1 MIPKPTLVCLK
12 VQFTV
17 GTHLIKANN
26 ATKTS
31 VEKGTKE
38 ILARIIL
45 WPKKTTTTTKSKTSS
60 SQNTKVIKTSRGNK
74 KL

>member
-1 MIPKPTLVCLK
+1 MISLWWLLK
-12 VQFTV
+12 CKSTIYNWD
-17 GTHLIKANN
+17 LIKANN

-45 WPKKTTTTTKSKTSS
+45 WPKKTTTTKSKTSS
-60 SQNTKVIKTSRGNK
+60 SQNTKVIKTSRGTK

>member
-45 WPKKTTTTTKSKTSS
+45 WPKKTTTTKSKTSS
-60 SQNTKVIKTSRGNK
+60 SQNTKVIKPSRGNK